1 MSIMLVIGT
10 RPEIVKMAPV
20 VRSMKELRMDY
31 TIVHT
36 NQHYDHNLNGGF
48 FEELKLPEPD
58 EFLGTLKQASHAEQT
73 SHIMIGIERLIRH
86 KSPSLLVVEGD
97 TNTVMATALTAVKS
111 GVPVAHVEAG
121 LRSYDMRMPEELNR
135 KITDNLS
142 SLLFAPTEQA
152 QENLINENIRGKTFV
167 TGNTVIDSCIR
178 FSSMAMAK
186 SRIMDKLR
194 FNEYALATIHRAEN
208 VDEKDTL
215 AKIVEILEK
224 SPIPIVFPIHP
235 RTSKMLK
242 LFKLF
247 DRVSKSENIQL
258 IDPVRYLDFLRLM
271 SCSKVIL
278 TDSGGIQEEAT
289 APTIRKLVLVLREST
304 ERPEAVKAGFCKV
317 VGTDPETVLSEL
329 DICVNKVAPNVPSPY
344 GDGSAGRRIAEV
356 IKEQME
362 ESFEVDLLRGGFKQT
377 KKKSRIEEKITGER
391 RRM

>member
-20 VRSMKELRMDY
+20 VKSMEELNMDY
-31 TIVHT
+31 TTVHT
-36 NQHYDHNLNGGF
+36 NQHYDQSMNGAF

-58 EFLGTLKQASHAEQT
+58 EFLETPKKASHAEQT
-73 SHIMIGIERLIRH
+73 SHIMIGIERLIRRR
-86 KSPSLLVVEGD
+86 SPSLVVVEGD

-121 LRSYDMRMPEELNR
+121 LRSHDMRMPEELNR

-152 QENLINENIRGKTFV
+152 KKNLINENIRGKTFV
-167 TGNTVIDSCIR
+167 TGNTVIDSCIH
-178 FSSMAMAK
+178 FSSIAMAK
-186 SRIMDKLR
+186 SRITDRLR
-194 FNEYALATIHRAEN
+194 FDEYALATIHRAEN
-208 VDEKDTL
+208 VDERETL
-215 AKIVEILEK
+215 AKIVEIIER

-242 LFKLF
+242 FYGLF
-247 DRVSKSENIQL
+247 DRVSGSKNIQL
-258 IDPVRYLDFLRLM
+258 IDPVGYFDFLKLM
-271 SCSKVIL
+271 VCSKFIL

-317 VGTDPETVLSEL
+317 VGTDPEIVLSEL
-329 DICVNKVAPNVPSPY
+329 DICANKVAPNISSPY
-344 GDGSAGRRIAEV
+344 GDGTAGRRIAEI
-356 IKEQME
+356 IKKQME
-362 ESFEVDLLRGGFKQT
+362 DGFEVDLLRAGFRQG
-377 KKKSRIEEKITGER
+377 KKSLIEEEITVER
-391 RRM
+391 ERT